1 MSITDFQETLID
13 TITNITEKDLSKGET
28 IGEYIGVE
36 DMEWDGEDVI
46 WVVMKDGSEFEL
58 KITKQ

>member
-13 TITNITEKDLSKGET
+13 TITNITAKHLSKSET

-36 DMEWDGEDVI
+36 DMEWDGDDVI

-58 KITKQ
+58 KIRKP